1 MIVRRNTIM
10 AVCIGIVGLLAV
22 IGLAIANI
30 TADEGENELQFVH
43 VVMRH
48 GTRTPASTYPNDPY
62 IHESFYPIG
71 WGQLTNAGKLL
82 QYNTG
87 KYLRERYGKFLGDN
101 YYPDEYYTQSTDVDR
116 TKASVQLT
124 NAGLWP
130 PSAVQT
136 WGPIDWQPVPVHAQP
151 LDQDDLLLV
160 RVPCARYHQ
169 ELNAVKQ
176 SKEVRKLYDENQ
188 ELFRNLQRVTNMT
201 VKEFD
206 DVQDI
211 YTTLKAEES
220 FNLTLPS
227 WITEYYPEKMEF
239 ASGFSYYLTSYNDQ
253 LRRLKG
259 GPLLK
264 KITED
269 WKAKRDGTIRPKS
282 RKAVLYGG
290 HDFTIANILGALKV
304 LEPHTPDY
312 GVAVLLEL
320 YKNTKTNDYW
330 VEIFYRNSTEV
341 APTKLTLPGCSTR
354 CPLDKVLELTKAV
367 IPGDFAE
374 ECKTDEDVTIP
385 TPIGP

>member
-1 MIVRRNTIM
+1 
-10 AVCIGIVGLLAV
+10 
-22 IGLAIANI
+22 
-30 TADEGENELQFVH
+30 
-43 VVMRH
+43 
-48 GTRTPASTYPNDPY
+48 
-62 IHESFYPIG
+62 
-71 WGQLTNAGKLL
+71 
-82 QYNTG
+82 
-87 KYLRERYGKFLGDN
+87 
-101 YYPDEYYTQSTDVDR
+101 
-116 TKASVQLT
+116 
-124 NAGLWP
+124 
-130 PSAVQT
+130 
-136 WGPIDWQPVPVHAQP
+136 
-151 LDQDDLLLV
+151 
-160 RVPCARYHQ
+160 
-169 ELNAVKQ
+169 
-176 SKEVRKLYDENQ
+176 
-188 ELFRNLQRVTNMT
+188 MT

-269 WKAKRDGTIRPKS
+269 WKAKRDGTISPKS

-290 HDFTIANILGALKV
+290 HDFTIANILGALKL

-330 VEIFYRNSTEV
+330 VE
-341 APTKLTLPGCSTR
+341 
-354 CPLDKVLELTKAV
+354 
-367 IPGDFAE
+367 
-374 ECKTDEDVTIP
+374 VTYL
-385 TPIGP
+385 